1 MLSLT
6 AGQWVQAAD
15 VWVAVCVG
23 LVGGLTG
30 GVGVRLSRVYTA
42 MLAQGC
48 NPTTVVFRHALMIA
62 VSTNGSAHR
71 VVGCR
76 MAWLASVFMAG
87 ATAALCLR
95 YGVSLY
101 FFALSVATLALLVL
115 ALIDARCGLLPDAL
129 TLPLLWIGLSM
140 AWLGHGPTLHQAV
153 SGVFLGYLFPWALFF
168 VYKCARH
175 VDGMGQGDFKLL
187 AALGAWLGWQA
198 LAPVL
203 LLASLAAVAAAMWH
217 QKSFWPGGVY
227 PFGPF
232 LIVSAMGFFVGGS
245 ALHSWF
251 L

>member
-6 AGQWVQAAD
+6 AGQWVHATD
-15 VWVAVCVG
+15 VWVAVCAG
-23 LVGGLTG
+23 LVGGVAG
-30 GVGVRLSRVYTA
+30 PAGVRLAWVYVA

-48 NPTTVVFRHALMIA
+48 KPTAAVFQQALLATVSPGRFAC
-62 VSTNGSAHR
+62 G
-71 VVGCR
+71 VVGVR
-76 MAWLASVFMAG
+76 MAWIASVFMAA
-87 ATAALCLR
+87 ATGALCLR

-101 FFALSVATLALLVL
+101 FFALVVATLVLLVL
-115 ALIDARCGLLPDAL
+115 ALIDAKCGLLPDAL
-129 TLPLLWIGLSM
+129 TLPLLWVGLFM
-140 AWLGHGPTLHQAV
+140 AWLGYGPTLHQAV
-153 SGVFLGYLFPWALFF
+153 SGIFLGYLFPWALFF
-168 VYKCARH
+168 VYKCARD

-198 LAPVL
+198 LVPVL
-203 LLASLAAVAAAMWH
+203 LLASVAAIAVAMWH
-217 QKSFWPGGVY
+217 QKSLLPGGVY